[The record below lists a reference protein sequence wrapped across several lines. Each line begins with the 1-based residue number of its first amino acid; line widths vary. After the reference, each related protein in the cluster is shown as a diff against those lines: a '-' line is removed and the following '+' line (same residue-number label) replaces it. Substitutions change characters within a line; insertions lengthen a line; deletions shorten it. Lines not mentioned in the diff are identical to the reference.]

1 MQIKRVLACFAAALM
16 LASMTACSGDDT
28 SKADSTSSAWSST
41 LPSDYKF
48 TRGETYFGINKT
60 DRKTLAVDENGL
72 CAYKADGEDMLALW
86 FNDENGN
93 KLLAMYDGDGYAAD
107 EPLADYRIVEG
118 KVELTIDGSTVT
130 FDKVSQ
136 DEYTAYVQLLA
147 GAENETTYAPPS
159 GEDGDGNY
167 HEHEGDSPAV
177 TTDTSEEQTEPV
189 TEEPVDQLSEGYID
203 DVAGQSYVME
213 DDDVKLT
220 VYANEGKTMVSIE
233 INADGFE
240 WFYFKDFSRLDR
252 AVDDGYMFKAT
263 LPSNDGTST
272 IGVYWSVP
280 TGANGKIKVV
290 NGETTLERDDLK
302 LTE

>member
-28 SKADSTSSAWSST
+28 SKADSTSSSWSST

-147 GAENETTYAPPS
+147 GAEDDTTYAPPS

-177 TTDTSEEQTEPV
+177 TTDASEEQTEPV

-252 AVDDGYMFKAT
+252 AVDDGYMFKAI
-263 LPSNDGTST
+263 LPTSDGKST
-272 IGVYWSVP
+272 IAVYWSVP

-290 NGETTLERDDLK
+290 NKDTTLERDDLK